1 LHTFNSITEVL
12 NLPYNKNMQLL
23 EFQAKELL
31 QLAGVMVPDAEV
43 AQSISDITIDD
54 LSFPVVVKSQVPVG
68 GRGKLGGVKL
78 VKHADEFPATFSEVK
93 ALEIKG
99 YSPSHILVEAALEI
113 KVELYLALRL
123 NRDLRRIDVIA
134 SREGGVEIE
143 SHTSAIVSIPFD
155 DPDRDDVISSALEIA
170 KSDAITLL
178 KALHDCMSNNDLL
191 LLEINPLVV
200 TETDMLVAAD
210 AKCLLDDN
218 ALFKYPAYANQAVSS
233 SVMPLGGTIGVIAN
247 GAGMAMGT
255 MDTIYA
261 AGGHPANFLDIGG
274 GTGEDVFIKN
284 LREITTLPGVTSIII
299 NIFAGI
305 TRCDDIARGI
315 IAAKTQI
322 PDLVPLYIRLEGTR
336 RDEAAVLLEQ
346 ANITMQP
353 DLATCVE
360 LALWAERRAESGER
374 RELQSS
380 SADLLF
386 EEHLLSPDTSAANPD
401 SSRTKRSDPAD
412 DSDEL
417 QRVSRRENS
426 RSDNNM
432 SVLLKNFPVIVQ
444 GITGHHGSFHTKG
457 MLDAGTNIVAGVTPG
472 KAGQEVEGIPVYNS
486 VEDAVADRNAMTS
499 VIFVPPAFAK
509 SAMLE
514 AIDAGIKLIVCI
526 TEGIPVHDML
536 FVVNYATEHE
546 TTIVGPN
553 CPGIIVPGS
562 HKLGIIAAHI
572 TSPGHTAIISRSGT
586 LTYELADAL
595 TKKGIGQRIVLGIG
609 GDPVQGMNFSEALE
623 ICQTDPA
630 VDQIVLVGEIGG
642 TSEQIAAEYIS
653 NHVTKPVYGLVVG
666 HSLPPGQQFGHAGAI
681 VGGHGESAK
690 EKTVFMMSKGLNMY
704 QTLDELIK
712 AI

>member
-1 LHTFNSITEVL
+1 
-12 NLPYNKNMQLL
+12 MQLL
-23 EFQAKELL
+23 EFQAKDILRSTGITVPFGTVIESLEDNLL
-31 QLAGVMVPDAEV
+31 D
-43 AQSISDITIDD
+43 S
-54 LSFPVVVKSQVPVG
+54 LSFPVVIKSQVPVG

-78 VKHADEFPATFSEVK
+78 VKHADEFSATFSEVK

-99 YSPSHILVEAALEI
+99 YMPSHILVEEALSI
-113 KVELYLALRL
+113 KQELYLALRL
-123 NRDLRRIDVIA
+123 NRDMRRIDVVA
-134 SREGGVEIE
+134 SREGGIEIE
-143 SHTSAIVSIPFD
+143 SHTSSVVSVPFG
-155 DPDRDDVISSALEIA
+155 DPELDDVISSTLGIKQDDA
-170 KSDAITLL
+170 KTLL
-178 KALHDCMSNNDLL
+178 KALHTCMINNDLL

-247 GAGMAMGT
+247 GAGMAMST
-255 MDTIYA
+255 MDTIFA

-274 GTGEDVFIKN
+274 GTGEDIFIKN

-315 IAAKTQI
+315 IAAKSQI

-336 RDEAAVLLEQ
+336 RDEAAALLEE
-346 ANITMQP
+346 AGISMEP
-353 DLATCVE
+353 DLASCVSKAMTPSVE
-360 LALWAERRAESGER
+360 EDVSEAQPNATGVLPRKAASETDGVI
-374 RELQSS
+374 
-380 SADLLF
+380 DLLF
-386 EEHLLSPDTSAANPD
+386 MNQPT
-401 SSRTKRSDPAD
+401 
-412 DSDEL
+412 
-417 QRVSRRENS
+417 
-426 RSDNNM
+426 
-432 SVLLKNFPVIVQ
+432 IVQ
-444 GITGHHGSFHTKG
+444 GITGHHGSFHTEG
-457 MLDAGTNIVAGVTPG
+457 MLDAGTQIVAGVTPG
-472 KAGQEVEGIPVYNS
+472 KAGQTVHGVPVYS
-486 VEDAVADRNAMTS
+486 TVKDAVDAHKAMTS

-509 SAMLE
+509 NAMIE

-536 FVVNYATEHE
+536 AVVNHATDHD

-553 CPGIIVPGS
+553 CPGIIVPDS

-572 TSPGHTAIISRSGT
+572 TSPGQTAIISRSGT

-595 TKKGIGQRIVLGIG
+595 TKKGIGQRIVIGIG

-623 ICQTDPA
+623 ICQADEY

-653 NHVTKPVYGLVVG
+653 NRVTKPVYGLIVG

-681 VGGHGESAK
+681 VGGHSESAK
-690 EKTVFMMSKGLNMY
+690 EKTEFMAKKGLKMY
-704 QTLDELIK
+704 RTLDELIE
-712 AI
+712 AL